1 MRIAVNCT
9 RFFMEDELEQLR
21 SFLRLLKEIDADT
34 VYFAD
39 EGVLYEAIQLGLQDR
54 LVYQPDTLITNSA
67 DAAFYRAQGCQGVSL
82 AREITLEEICAI
94 ASRCS
99 GVEMLVHGRF
109 SIMHSRRQL
118 LHSYFAFLKRP
129 DDDPHGRRDLSLK
142 EETREAHMPIIEDEG
157 GTHVFS
163 EYTLQSFAQIRT
175 LVESGVSRL
184 RIDSIFHDDDWS
196 VRALSDY
203 QSVLAGRLSPQE
215 AIERWDREDPSGCYG
230 EGFYYTKT
238 SLVK

>member
-1 MRIAVNCT
+1 M
-9 RFFMEDELEQLR
+9 
-21 SFLRLLKEIDADT
+21 
-34 VYFAD
+34 
-39 EGVLYEAIQLGLQDR
+39 LYEAIQLGMQDR

-184 RIDSIFHDDDWS
+184 RIDSIFRDDDWS
-196 VRALSDY
+196 VPGAQRLSKR
-203 QSVLAGRLSPQE
+203 AGRQAEPAGGHRTMGPRGSIRLLWRRLLLYRRPV
-215 AIERWDREDPSGCYG
+215 W
-230 EGFYYTKT
+230 
-238 SLVK
+238 